1 MLSLKF
7 FSQWDFSLFAV
18 FFRSTN
24 IMRMFIVLLV
34 LLGHVVAQA
43 PGKLSSVA
51 VVFVFVIVTF
61 ASIVASSRVFVLN

>member
-18 FFRSTN
+18 SFRSTN
-24 IMRMFIVLLV
+24 IMRIFIVLLV

-43 PGKLSSVA
+43 PGKSSP
-51 VVFVFVIVTF
+51 VVVVVIVFF
-61 ASIVASSRVFVLN
+61 ASIVASSRVFALN